1 MIRSLLLAGASTL
14 LLTSA
19 ASAADLGGNCCA
31 DLEERIAELEATT
44 ARKSNRKVTLQIY
57 GQVNAGL
64 LYVDINGYSDTK
76 VINNGNDES
85 FVGFA
90 GRASISPD
98 IKAGYVIEFD
108 LHQLGLLDTGA
119 SSFEPRVRQ
128 SYVYLS
134 SDTLGSIGIG
144 RQAQATQDFD
154 KITTANTS
162 VAAKPLSL
170 GAVSDYYLTGVDVP
184 FDGHYRDVVRYQT
197 PTLQGFSLSASW
209 GPSKDAKASDGNG
222 NTWDVALRYSGEFSG
237 FKLAGGAGFRRDTD
251 LDINVLNVINL
262 SVPTGDVN
270 TILAVGSVMHT
281 GTGIF
286 VTGNYADQDWK
297 DLNFRLKAWQVTAG
311 VEQKWFSIG
320 KTTLFGE
327 YGRLTVDPTS
337 GSSLD
342 VDLYGLG
349 LVQNLENA
357 GMDLYLAGRQYD
369 LPVLTDNVKVITAGA
384 RIRF

>member
-1 MIRSLLLAGASTL
+1 MIRTLLLAGASTL

-19 ASAADLGGNCCA
+19 VGAADLGGTCCA

-44 ARKSNRKVTLQIY
+44 ARKGNRKVTLQIY

-64 LYVDINGYSDTK
+64 LYVDTDGYSDTK

-90 GRASISPD
+90 GRAAVTTD

-134 SDTLGSIGIG
+134 SDTLGSLGVG

-154 KITTANTS
+154 KITTANTA

-170 GAVSDYYLTGVDVP
+170 GAISDYYLTGVDVP
-184 FDGHYRDVVRYQT
+184 FDGHYRDVIRYQT

-209 GPSKDAKASDGNG
+209 GPSKDATSSDGNG
-222 NTWDVALRYSGEFSG
+222 HTWDVALKYSGEFSG
-237 FKLAGGAGFRRDTD
+237 FKLAGGAGYRQDTD
-251 LDINVLNVINL
+251 LEINALNVI
-262 SVPTGDVN
+262 SIAVPTGDVN
-270 TILAVGSVMHT
+270 TILAAASVMHT

-286 VTGNYADQDWK
+286 LTGNYANQDWQ
-297 DLNFRLKAWQVTAG
+297 DLNFRLKAWQLTGG
-311 VEQKWFSIG
+311 VEQKFFSLG

-327 YGRLTVDPTS
+327 YGRLTIDPTL
-337 GSSLD
+337 GSSVD
-342 VDLYGLG
+342 VNLYGLG
-349 LVQNLENA
+349 VVQSIDAA

-369 LPVLTDNVKVITAGA
+369 LPVISDIKTITAGA
-384 RIRF
+384 RVRF